1 MKAVGIILAGGGSDR
16 MKGLTDIRAVA
27 AMPVA
32 GAYRAVDFALSNM
45 ANSRINTVAV
55 LTQYSS
61 RSLNEHL
68 SAPSWWGFGRKQGGL
83 YLLNPTITPESANW
97 FLGTADALIQNLD
110 FIKERHEPY
119 VVIASG
125 DGVYKLDFDDVMAKH
140 VESGAQ
146 ITVVCR
152 EKGEE
157 EAETERFGL
166 VETDADGRITAWH
179 EKEEGAAGKYIN
191 CGIYLIRR
199 LRLIRLL
206 EDCKRRGETDF
217 VLGVL
222 KKNLETERI
231 KTYVMDG
238 YWKNIASVQSYFEC
252 NMDMLN
258 PALRKRFFYDY
269 PTISTKVDDF
279 PPAKFND
286 NAKVKNSLTAGGTI
300 VNGSVENS
308 VLFKKVFVGD
318 GSRIKNCVLLNDVYI
333 DDGVTLENCIVE
345 KKVKIE
351 AGTTVIGDPND
362 VTVLS

>member
-1 MKAVGIILAGGGSDR
+1 MKALGIILAGGGSDL

-45 ANSRINTVAV
+45 ANSKINTVAV
-55 LTQYSS
+55 ITQYSS

-83 YLLNPTITPESANW
+83 YLLNPTITPESTNW
-97 FLGTADALIQNLD
+97 FRGTADALVQNLD

-125 DGVYKLDFDDVMAKH
+125 DGVYKLDFDDVMEKH

-152 EKGEE
+152 DKGD
-157 EAETERFGL
+157 ADSSRFGV
-166 VETDADGRITAWH
+166 VETDGEGRITAWH
-179 EKEEGAAGKYIN
+179 EKVEGAKGQYIN

-206 EDCKRRGETDF
+206 EECKRRDDYDF
-217 VLGVL
+217 VRDVL
-222 KKNLETERI
+222 VRNLEQERI
-231 KTYVMDG
+231 KAYVMDG
-238 YWKNIASVQSYFEC
+238 YWKNIASAQSYFEC
-252 NMDMLN
+252 NMDMLS
-258 PALRKRFFYDY
+258 PELRRKFFYEY
-269 PTISTKVDDF
+269 PKISTKVDDF
-279 PPAKFND
+279 PPAKFNE
-286 NAKVKNSLTAGGTI
+286 NAKVRNSLAAGGTI

-308 VLFKKVFVGD
+308 VLFKKVYIGD
-318 GSRIKNCVLLNDVYI
+318 GSVVKNCVLLNDVYVGN
-333 DDGVTLENCIVE
+333 GVTLENCIVE

-351 AGTTVIGDPND
+351 DGTCVIGDPND
-362 VTVLS
+362 VTVLP

>member
-16 MKGLTDIRAVA
+16 MKGLVDIRAVA

-83 YLLNPTITPESANW
+83 YLLNPTITPESTNW
-97 FLGTADALIQNLD
+97 FRGTADALIQNLD

-125 DGVYKLDFDDVMAKH
+125 DGVYKLDFDDVLKKH
-140 VESGAQ
+140 VASGAQ

-152 EKGEE
+152 EKTDEYTG
-157 EAETERFGL
+157 RFGV
-166 VETDADGRITAWH
+166 VETDDENRIVAWH
-179 EKEEGAAGKYIN
+179 EKEEGAAGRYIN

-206 EDCKRRGETDF
+206 EECKRRDETDF
-217 VLGVL
+217 VRGVL
-222 KKNLETERI
+222 QNNLETERV
-231 KTYVMDG
+231 KAYVMDG
-238 YWKNIASVQSYFEC
+238 YWKNIASAQSYFEC
-252 NMDMLN
+252 NMDMLD
-258 PALRKRFFYDY
+258 PDLRHKFFGEY
-269 PTISTKVDDF
+269 PMIATKVDDF

-286 NAKVKNSLTAGGTI
+286 SARVKNSLAAGGTI
-300 VNGSVENS
+300 INGTVENS
-308 VLFKKVFVGD
+308 VLFKKVYVGD
-318 GSRIKNCVLLNDVYI
+318 GSCVKNCVLLSDVYVG
-333 DDGVTLENCIVE
+333 DGVTLENCIVE

-351 AGTTVIGDPND
+351 DGTTVIGNPND

>member
-1 MKAVGIILAGGGSDR
+1 MKAVGIILAGGGSDL
-16 MKGLTDIRAVA
+16 MKGLVDIRAVA

-45 ANSRINTVAV
+45 ANSKINTVAV

-83 YLLNPTITPESANW
+83 FLLNPTITPESTNW
-97 FLGTADALIQNLD
+97 FRGTADALVQNLD

-152 EKGEE
+152 EKGD
-157 EAETERFGL
+157 ADSSRFGVL
-166 VETDADGRITAWH
+166 ETDGEGRITAWH
-179 EKEEGAAGKYIN
+179 EKEEGAEGQYIN

-206 EDCKRRGETDF
+206 EECKRLDQYDF
-217 VLGVL
+217 VHDVL
-222 KKNLETERI
+222 QKNLETERI
-231 KTYVMDG
+231 KAYVMDG
-238 YWKNIASVQSYFEC
+238 YWKNIASAQSYFEC
-252 NMDMLN
+252 NMDMLS
-258 PALRKRFFYDY
+258 PELRKRFFYEY
-269 PTISTKVDDF
+269 PPISTKVDDF

-286 NAKVKNSLTAGGTI
+286 NARVVNSLAAGGTI
-300 VNGSVENS
+300 VNGTVENS
-308 VLFKKVFVGD
+308 VLFKKVYIGD
-318 GSRIKNCVLLNDVYI
+318 GSVVRNCVLLNDVYVGN
-333 DDGVTLENCIVE
+333 GVTLENCIVE

-351 AGTTVIGDPND
+351 DGTTVIGDPND
-362 VTVLS
+362 VTVLP

>member
-1 MKAVGIILAGGGSDR
+1 MKALGIILAGGGSDR
-16 MKGLTDIRAVA
+16 MKGLVDIRAVA

-83 YLLNPTITPESANW
+83 YLLNPTITPESTNW
-97 FLGTADALIQNLD
+97 FRGTADSLIQNLD

-125 DGVYKLDFDDVMAKH
+125 DGVYKLDFDDVLEKH
-140 VESGAQ
+140 VAGGAQ
-146 ITVVCR
+146 ISVVCR
-152 EKGEE
+152 ERTDEDAG
-157 EAETERFGL
+157 RFGV
-166 VETDADGRITAWH
+166 VETDADNRIVAWH
-179 EKEEGAAGKYIN
+179 EKEEGAAGRYIN

-206 EDCKRRGETDF
+206 EECKRRDETDF
-217 VLGVL
+217 VRGVL
-222 KKNLETERI
+222 QNNLETERV
-231 KTYVMDG
+231 KAYVLDG
-238 YWKNIASVQSYFEC
+238 YWKNIASAQSYFEC
-252 NMDMLN
+252 NMDMLD
-258 PALRKRFFYDY
+258 PALRRRFFCEY
-269 PTISTKVDDF
+269 PKIATKVDDF

-286 NAKVKNSLTAGGTI
+286 NARVKNSLAAGGTI

-308 VLFKKVFVGD
+308 VLFKKVYVGD
-318 GSRIKNCVLLNDVYI
+318 GSRVKNCVLLNDVYVG
-333 DDGVTLENCIVE
+333 DGVTLENCIVE

-351 AGTTVIGDPND
+351 DGTTVIGDPND

>member
-55 LTQYSS
+55 ITQYSS

-68 SAPSWWGFGRKQGGL
+68 NAPSWWGFGRKQGGL
-83 YLLNPTITPESANW
+83 YLLNPTITPDSTNW
-97 FLGTADALIQNLD
+97 FRGTADALIQNLD

-152 EKGEE
+152 EKED
-157 EAETERFGL
+157 TDSERFG
-166 VETDADGRITAWH
+166 VIEVDGENRITAWH
-179 EKEEGAAGKYIN
+179 EKEEGAAGQYIN
-191 CGIYLIRR
+191 CGIYMIRR

-206 EDCKRRGETDF
+206 EECKRRGEYDF
-217 VLGVL
+217 VRDVL
-222 KKNLETERI
+222 VKNLEAERI
-231 KTYVMDG
+231 KAYVMDG
-238 YWKNIASVQSYFEC
+238 YWKNIASAQSYFEC

-269 PTISTKVDDF
+269 PRISTKVDDF

-286 NAKVKNSLTAGGTI
+286 NATVRNSLVAGGTI
-300 VNGSVENS
+300 LNGTVENS
-308 VLFKKVFVGD
+308 VLFKKVYVGD
-318 GSRIKNCVLLNDVYI
+318 GSHVRNCVLLNDVYVG
-333 DDGVTLENCIVE
+333 DGVTLENCIVE

-351 AGTTVIGDPND
+351 DGTCVIGDPNN